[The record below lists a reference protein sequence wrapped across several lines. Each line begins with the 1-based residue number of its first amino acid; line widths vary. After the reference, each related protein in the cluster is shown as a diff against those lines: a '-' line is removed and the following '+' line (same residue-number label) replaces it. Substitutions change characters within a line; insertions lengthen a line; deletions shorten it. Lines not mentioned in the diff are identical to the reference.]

1 MAFALGD
8 DQHVDCTIQFMDD
21 AGNPVSAPTGATAV
35 WSSSDTSIVT
45 VAADP
50 SDSTGM
56 TGLVTA
62 TGKLGTAVVQL
73 SVTVPGDS
81 HSPYVGVGGEVL
93 VGAGQLSTVD
103 VTFGTP
109 AHN

>member
-1 MAFALGD
+1 MPFALPD
-8 DQHVDCTIQFMDD
+8 DSHVQCMIQFVDD
-21 AGNPVSAPTGATAV
+21 ANNPVPAPAGASAA
-35 WSSSDTSIVT
+35 WSSSDPTVAT

-62 TGKLGTAVVQL
+62 TGKLGVATVQL
-73 SVTVPGDS
+73 SVTVPNDPK
-81 HSPYVGVGGEVL
+81 SPYVGVGGDVT
-93 VGAGQLSTVD
+93 VGAGALSAVD
-103 VTFGTP
+103 ISFGTP